1 MLCSY
6 IYMCKYRYYLKTC
19 ALSRAGYVQSYMDI
33 HVFCLTRNSMVSVI
47 IKVPEYMSTMK
58 LL

>member
-1 MLCSY
+1 
-6 IYMCKYRYYLKTC
+6 MCKYRYYLKTC

-33 HVFCLTRNSMVSVI
+33 HVFCLTRNGMVSVI